1 MSRSCNLH
9 TSTVSDIL
17 HHEGLLL
24 TYTALRL
31 SVVKEVC
38 YALWD
43 AHREQAVQV
52 PSNLSLNNCVVP
64 FLEVILH
71 VACPAKTRNAS
82 KNAIARKLSEEIHG
96 EIPRLLIEAAGLAYS
111 GTVYSSSVATSSKI
125 DSYDSIKEA
134 KNHFDFL

>member
-1 MSRSCNLH
+1 M
-9 TSTVSDIL
+9 
-17 HHEGLLL
+17 
-24 TYTALRL
+24 
-31 SVVKEVC
+31 KEVC

-82 KNAIARKLSEEIHG
+82 KNAIARKLSEESHR

-134 KNHFDFL
+134 KNLFDFL